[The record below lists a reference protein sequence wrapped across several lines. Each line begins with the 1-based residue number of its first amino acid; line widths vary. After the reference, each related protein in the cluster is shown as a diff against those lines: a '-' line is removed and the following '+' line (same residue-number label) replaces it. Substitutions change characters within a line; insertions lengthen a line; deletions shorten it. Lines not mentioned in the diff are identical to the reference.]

1 MLERRSIWID
11 FSFLIDSRLDEEKIY
26 LDSPSLSCSFQ
37 PLALVTAFSQPANI
51 LVLFWSSISEVNTCL
66 PLALTFSRV
75 FGSLT
80 SHPKS
85 PTAEAARSAD
95 PRAVDLRE
103 KNGKKRKRV
112 NKIFRRQ
119 MRRARDPCSVN
130 SLSHLRSLYIDSEN
144 VSLNLH
150 GFIRVSQTSIDLKS
164 FEWNSTIFLHSVQD
178 DFGLE
183 TNRFQSGTSKV
194 PLVCESSQSLMT
206 KSERKRNRKK
216 DQS

>member
-1 MLERRSIWID
+1 MIVGEKVYLDR
-11 FSFLIDSRLDEEKIY
+11 FFFLIDSRLDEEKIY

-103 KNGKKRKRV
+103 KTG
-112 NKIFRRQ
+112 
-119 MRRARDPCSVN
+119 
-130 SLSHLRSLYIDSEN
+130 
-144 VSLNLH
+144 
-150 GFIRVSQTSIDLKS
+150 
-164 FEWNSTIFLHSVQD
+164 
-178 DFGLE
+178 
-183 TNRFQSGTSKV
+183 
-194 PLVCESSQSLMT
+194 
-206 KSERKRNRKK
+206 KSERGSIKSSEDRCVELEILVL
-216 DQS
+216 